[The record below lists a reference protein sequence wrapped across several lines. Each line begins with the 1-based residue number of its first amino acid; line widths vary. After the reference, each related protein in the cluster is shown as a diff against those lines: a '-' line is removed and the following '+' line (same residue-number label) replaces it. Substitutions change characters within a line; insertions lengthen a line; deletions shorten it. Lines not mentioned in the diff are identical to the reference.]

1 MRIQSLDFTA
11 KCVKDWH
18 GHVQWHTIH
27 WVRSQTWHD
36 SGPRFCLCTGTT
48 TTLIFCNVISHS
60 NPFFPFGAMAADTET
75 SHLEKDS
82 KKTWE
87 GENLHL
93 FTSLPFYLGSHKCW
107 VLFVFISREIAFI
120 QVLPFYQFSR
130 LLPVFLITSWE
141 MKMDTLKKSYN
152 LWHF

>member
-11 KCVKDWH
+11 KCIKDWH

-48 TTLIFCNVISHS
+48 ATLIFCNVIFHT
-60 NPFFPFGAMAADTET
+60 NPFFPFGAMAADTEN
-75 SHLEKDS
+75 SHLEKDR
-82 KKTWE
+82 KKTR
-87 GENLHL
+87 GRICI
-93 FTSLPFYLGSHKCW
+93 FTLPLLPYPGSHKCW
-107 VLFVFISREIAFI
+107 WVLFSFLEITFV
-120 QVLPFYQFSR
+120 QVLPFYLFSR
-130 LLPVFLITSWE
+130 LLVFLITSWE
-141 MKMDTLKKSYN
+141 MKTDTLKKSYN